1 MEDIL
6 PGSILYLHCPFTIP
20 NPKNKYVL
28 LLKLNRPSLIFVI
41 NSDINRFIQS
51 RPELYALQMR
61 LPASAYTFFDHD
73 SFVNCSEVKD
83 NFLDSEIVEQ
93 LTQDPRRNKGI
104 LGNRDIGEV
113 KRMINLARTISQRH
127 KHAIISSLS

>member
-6 PGSILYLHCPFTIP
+6 PGSILYLHCSFTIP

-73 SFVNCSEVKD
+73 SFINCSEVKED
-83 NFLDSEIVEQ
+83 FLESEIVEQ
-93 LTQDPRRNKGI
+93 LTRDPQRKKGVLRN
-104 LGNRDIGEV
+104 REIGEV
-113 KRMINLARTISQRH
+113 KQMIRIARTISPRQ